1 MKRKISLIIIGILL
15 LIGILFLMQGQVQA
29 ADSEGNFVIVL
40 DPGHGG
46 TDPGAIA
53 GGIREDTVNFKLAY
67 YAKQELEQYEGVKV
81 YLTRYNDCPT
91 IYDRVEI
98 AKNYNADLLVSMH
111 INSGGGGSANGAAVW
126 VTQDNTKIQYYQK
139 AAEAANKILANIS
152 YIGIKN
158 NGVQTR
164 SGQPNEWYNSGVVQ
178 DYYGII
184 RYAQRVEM
192 RSLLVEHCF
201 IDNASDR
208 SHISSDDAIKRLAQ
222 ADVNGIVEAYA
233 LQKKNTGSV
242 PVKTLSLNINEL
254 NMEITSTDSQPVYYF
269 TPIFTPTN
277 ATNQGI
283 EWYST
288 DANTVRVYEG
298 KIRALREGEATI
310 TAISKNNQRLATCK
324 VVVTKPAIPLQNIS
338 IEKTEQ
344 TLSINEKTHLNV
356 SFYPNNCSD
365 QTLYW
370 TSSNPDVV
378 RVWDGDIRGL
388 KEGVSIITATSR
400 AGAKQVS
407 CKVIVKDDNKVYVEQ
422 IIPEKEEYTIGIN
435 EAITINYDY
444 MPKNAENIDFSWTSS
459 NPDVL
464 RVYWN
469 QIRGLKEGTAEII
482 IKTPEGIT
490 EKRITVHVKNIKV
503 EQIIPEQEEYT
514 IEPNEVIN
522 INYSYL
528 PENASNTDFSWTA
541 SDSSILSV
549 YWNKVRGLKPGIAYV
564 IIRTPD
570 GSIEK
575 RIKITVK
582 SPYEIKVKPEQETY
596 TIGINE
602 AIDINCTYTP
612 SNLTAED
619 FTWTASNP
627 EILSVYW
634 DRIRG
639 LKAGTTELIIKSLDG
654 TYEKKIKIIVKGNS
668 DINTEVKPEQE
679 TYTIGI
685 NEAININ
692 CTYTP
697 SNLTA
702 EDFRWTASNPEILS
716 VYWDRI
722 RGLKAGTTE
731 LIIKSLDGAYEK
743 KIKIIVKG
751 NSGINTEV
759 NPEQE
764 TYTIGINEAIDINCT
779 YTPSNLTAEDFTWTA
794 SDPEILSVYWDRIR
808 GLKAGTTEL
817 IIKSLDGNYENRIKV
832 VVKGE

>member
-1 MKRKISLIIIGILL
+1 MRKKVCLIITGVLL
-15 LIGILFLMQGQVQA
+15 LIGILFFMQGQVQA
-29 ADSEGNFVIVL
+29 AYSDGNFVIVL

-91 IYDRVEI
+91 IYDRVEV
-98 AKNYNADLLVSMH
+98 AKRYNADLLVSMH
-111 INSGGGGSANGAAVW
+111 INSGGGGSANGAAIW
-126 VTQDNTKIQYYQK
+126 VTQDTTKVQYYQK

-152 YIGIKN
+152 YLGIKN

-164 SGQPNEWYNSGVVQ
+164 SGQPDEWYNSGVVQ

-208 SHISSDDAIKRLAQ
+208 NYISSDESIRRLAQ
-222 ADVNGIVEAYA
+222 ADVNGIVEAYQ

-242 PVKTLSLNINEL
+242 PVKSLSLNTSEL
-254 NMEITSTDSQPVYYF
+254 NMEITSQDSQPVYYF
-269 TPIFTPTN
+269 TPIFEPSN

-298 KIRALREGEATI
+298 KIRALKEGEATI
-310 TAISKNNQRLATCK
+310 TAISKNNQRIATCK
-324 VVVTKPAIPLQNIS
+324 VVVTKPSVPLQNIS
-338 IEKTEQ
+338 IEQTEQ
-344 TLSINEKTHLNV
+344 TLSIDEKTHINV
-356 SFYPNNCSD
+356 NFYPANCTD

-388 KEGVSIITATSR
+388 KEGVSVITATSR
-400 AGAKQVS
+400 AGGKQVS
-407 CKVIVKDDNKVYVEQ
+407 CRVVVKDDNKVYVEQ
-422 IIPEKEEYTIGIN
+422 IIPEQEEYTIGIN
-435 EAITINYDY
+435 EAITIHYDY
-444 MPKNAENIDFSWTSS
+444 LPENAENTDFSWTSS

-514 IEPNEVIN
+514 IGVNEVFDIG
-522 INYSYL
+522 YTYL

-549 YWNKVRGLKPGIAYV
+549 YWNKVRGLKPGVAYV
-564 IIRTPD
+564 IVKTPD
-570 GSIEK
+570 GSVEK

-582 SPYEIKVKPEQETY
+582 PPYEVEVVPEQETYTVRINEAMDINCTYIPSNLTAEDFSWTASDPSILSVYWDKVRGLKAGTTDLIIRSLDGTYEKRVTIVVNENGEQNIEVKPEKETY

-602 AIDINCTYTP
+602 VIDINCTYLP
-612 SNLTAED
+612 NDLTAED
-619 FTWTASNP
+619 FSWTASDPN
-627 EILSVYW
+627 ILSVYW
-634 DRIRG
+634 NKVRG
-639 LKAGTTELIIKSLDG
+639 LKAGTTDLIIKSLDG
-654 TYEKKIKIIVKGNS
+654 TYETKI
-668 DINTEVKPEQE
+668 E
-679 TYTIGI
+679 
-685 NEAININ
+685 
-692 CTYTP
+692 
-697 SNLTA
+697 
-702 EDFRWTASNPEILS
+702 
-716 VYWDRI
+716 
-722 RGLKAGTTE
+722 
-731 LIIKSLDGAYEK
+731 
-743 KIKIIVKG
+743 
-751 NSGINTEV
+751 
-759 NPEQE
+759 
-764 TYTIGINEAIDINCT
+764 
-779 YTPSNLTAEDFTWTA
+779 
-794 SDPEILSVYWDRIR
+794 
-808 GLKAGTTEL
+808 
-817 IIKSLDGNYENRIKV
+817 V